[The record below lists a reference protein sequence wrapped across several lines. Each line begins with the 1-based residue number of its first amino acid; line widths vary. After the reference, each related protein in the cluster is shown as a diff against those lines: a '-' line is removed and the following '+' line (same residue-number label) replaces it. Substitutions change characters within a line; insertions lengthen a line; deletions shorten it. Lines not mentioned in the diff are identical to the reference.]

1 MRKIAATLGFL
12 CLFGAAGTDQ
22 HYTEMGQVP
31 PEGVGHLIIIGLVF
45 LIPAIFLK
53 RKAKK

>member
-1 MRKIAATLGFL
+1 MRKLSATLGFL

-22 HYTEMGQVP
+22 HYAEMGQVP
-31 PEGVGHLIIIGLVF
+31 PEGVGQLIIVGLIL
-45 LIPAIFLK
+45 LIPAIFIK